1 MERSENMKKHVL
13 IAIATLCAC
22 LPLWA
27 QLGQASVL
35 LAEDLVERTE
45 QVRQVKVPSIQ
56 GQTDCELHALMFT
69 HTLSNGR
76 TVNIHALILY
86 SQATKTFWWWA
97 DRMED
102 NTSLDRYLTLFTQFH
117 NPVLQMGK
125 LTVLSAVGANL
136 IIRTSRE
143 SSSDYAG
150 AKAFVTQWLRVK
162 VLPGIE
168 ATPKMG
174 FIPENLMPKY
184 REVNL
189 ALVISREFL
198 RDPTNDSA
206 SGPMELFKVIQAR
219 PVGEKIEVEVK
230 GPRYSEILTIDA
242 DLAVKHVRK

>member
-1 MERSENMKKHVL
+1 
-13 IAIATLCAC
+13 
-22 LPLWA
+22 
-27 QLGQASVL
+27 
-35 LAEDLVERTE
+35 
-45 QVRQVKVPSIQ
+45 
-56 GQTDCELHALMFT
+56 
-69 HTLSNGR
+69 
-76 TVNIHALILY
+76 
-86 SQATKTFWWWA
+86 
-97 DRMED
+97 MED

-125 LTVLSAVGANL
+125 LTVLSAVGASL

-198 RDPTNDSA
+198 RDPTK
-206 SGPMELFKVIQAR
+206 ELFKVIYAR

-230 GPRYSEILTIDA
+230 GPRYSEILTINA
-242 DLAVKHVRK
+242 NLTVKHVRK